1 MRALLLALGILLAAV
16 RASGQGAPPSLEF
29 NLSNPGARSL
39 GLAGAFAAL
48 ADDATA
54 VFANPGGLV
63 QLTRPEVAGEV
74 RGWAYATPFTLG
86 GRLSGAPTGTGLD
99 AVPGLLTG
107 ISSETL
113 TGPSFVSLALPQE
126 RWTVAL
132 YRHQLAN
139 FAVGFE
145 TQGLFTDELDTPRSF
160 GIGLVDQNTL
170 RVGDTR
176 TMTRLEIAT
185 YGVTGALRVGN
196 RFSVGGGLSYFRA
209 DTTIRVEP
217 YVFTAATLPDGPFG
231 RNVFDP
237 QALAATSA
245 SVIDDSDWQVNGG
258 FLWQVAP
265 QWRVGG
271 FYRKAPTFRIE
282 GVERTGPGLSMI
294 YPVGTVTEAATGSIG
309 FPDVFGLG
317 VAYQSGAIT
326 ISAEWDRVE
335 YSTIIRS
342 LDFEPITQTEGVS
355 INDADE
361 VRLGGEYVFVTT
373 TPILAIR
380 GGTWF
385 DPDHRIR
392 STSTPVERAA
402 LRGGSD
408 HWHYTGGFG
417 LAFSNFQIDVG
428 IDASALIDTASVSA
442 VYSF

>member
-1 MRALLLALGILLAAV
+1 MRTLLLALGILLAAV
-16 RASGQGAPPSLEF
+16 RASGQGGPPSLEF
-29 NLSNPGARSL
+29 NFSNPGARSL

-54 VFANPGGLV
+54 VFANPSGLV
-63 QLTRPEVAGEV
+63 QLTRPEVAVEV
-74 RGWAYATPFTLG
+74 RRWAYATPFTLG

-99 AVPGLLTG
+99 AVPGVRTG

-113 TGPSFVSLALPQE
+113 YGLSFLSVALPQE
-126 RWTVAL
+126 RWTVAF

-139 FAVGFE
+139 FAVMTE
-145 TQGLFTDELDTPRSF
+145 TQGLFTDELLD
-160 GIGLVDQNTL
+160 GLSAVDIRRVAQDTL

-176 TMTRLEIAT
+176 GATRLEIVN
-185 YGVTGALRVGN
+185 YGVTGAFRVSD
-196 RFSVGGGLSYFRA
+196 RFSVGVGLSRFQGDA
-209 DTTIRVEP
+209 TIHVEP
-217 YVFTAATLPDGPFG
+217 FDLTVATLPDGRFG

-237 QALAATSA
+237 QALAFESA
-245 SVIDDSDWQVNGG
+245 SVIDGSDLRVNGG

-265 QWRVGG
+265 RWRVAG
-271 FYRKAPTFRIE
+271 FYRQAPTFRITGE
-282 GVERTGPGLSMI
+282 ERAGPGLGDI
-294 YPVGTVTEAATGSIG
+294 VPVGTLLAEATGSIG

-317 VAYQSGAIT
+317 VAYQSGAVT

-342 LDFEPITQTEGVS
+342 LDFEPIAQTAGVS
-355 INDADE
+355 IDDADE
-361 VRLGGEYVFVTT
+361 VRFGGEYVFVTT

-392 STSTPVERAA
+392 STSTSVFV
-402 LRGGSD
+402 GGSD